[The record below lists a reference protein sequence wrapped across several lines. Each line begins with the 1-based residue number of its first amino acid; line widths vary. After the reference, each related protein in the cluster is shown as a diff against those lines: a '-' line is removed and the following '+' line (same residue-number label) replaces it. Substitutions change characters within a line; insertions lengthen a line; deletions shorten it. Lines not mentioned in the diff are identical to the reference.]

1 MSAAAVQPVEV
12 AEPDVMGALLTGV
25 ERYLRSEVDAAQID
39 REGAVPARVL
49 AGLGELGVF
58 GVTIPQRYGGAGLRL
73 TDACRLAAA
82 LARADRSIATTVG
95 LHLGLGTRP
104 LVAFGAEGLK
114 QRYLPRL
121 ASGEA
126 IAAFATTEANAGS
139 DLSRLATTALAEGA
153 QLVVNGEKLFV
164 TNGRLAKVF
173 TITAAT
179 PGLGGAQRGSSLVL
193 LESGD
198 PGLSVGREER
208 KLGLKGSS
216 TAPLTIDGV
225 RIEPERIIGEP
236 GRGADQLH
244 HVLAWGRTLMSAG
257 CCGTARAALV
267 KAIEHTA
274 SRRQFG
280 RTLDAQ
286 PVVREHLALMGAR
299 LAAMEA
305 LVHDTASLEDDV
317 PGLLQRSLAAKVFG
331 SDGASYVV
339 DTALQLFGGLGFIE
353 ESGMPLLLRDVR
365 ITRIFEGANDVLL
378 TQLGTHLATAPPP
391 RRALAP
397 LVGPDAFAL
406 ACSADVVAAALDA
419 HREELSARH
428 KIGLLRQTRLLN
440 RLGRAVAWSEA
451 LDATVR
457 AVDAR
462 RTTSRGAAA
471 LFSEVAARDVANALA
486 APFGEEV
493 VSSALADLE
502 PGA

>member
-1 MSAAAVQPVEV
+1 
-12 AEPDVMGALLTGV
+12 
-25 ERYLRSEVDAAQID
+25 
-39 REGAVPARVL
+39 
-49 AGLGELGVF
+49 
-58 GVTIPQRYGGAGLRL
+58 
-73 TDACRLAAA
+73 
-82 LARADRSIATTVG
+82 
-95 LHLGLGTRP
+95 
-104 LVAFGAEGLK
+104 
-114 QRYLPRL
+114 RYLPLL

-153 QLVVNGEKLFV
+153 ELVVNGEKLFV
-164 TNGRLAKVF
+164 TNGRLAEVF

-179 PGLGGAQRGSSLVL
+179 PGLGGAQRGTSLVL

-198 PGLSVGREER
+198 RGLTVGREER

-216 TAPLTIDGV
+216 TAPLVIDGV
-225 RIEPERIIGEP
+225 RIGPERIVGEP
-236 GRGADQLH
+236 GRGAEQLH
-244 HVLAWGRTLMSAG
+244 QVLAWGRTLMSAG

-299 LAAMEA
+299 LTAMDA

-317 PGLLQRSLAAKVFG
+317 PGLLHRSLAAKVFG
-331 SDGASYVV
+331 SEGASYVV
-339 DTALQLFGGLGFIE
+339 DTALQLFGGVGFIE
-353 ESGMPLLLRDVR
+353 ESGLPLLLRDVR

-391 RRALAP
+391 RQPLAP
-397 LVGPDAFAL
+397 LVGPEAHAL
-406 ACSADVVAAALDA
+406 ACSADVAAAALDA

-428 KIGLLRQTRLLN
+428 KIGLLRQPRLLN
-440 RLGRAVAWSEA
+440 RLGRAAVWSEA

-457 AVDAR
+457 AVDGR
-462 RTTSRGAAA
+462 RTAARGAVALFAEAAAREIGAA
-471 LFSEVAARDVANALA
+471 LAEPLRED
-486 APFGEEV
+486 V
-493 VSSALADLE
+493 VSQALGDLE
-502 PGA
+502 PAA